1 MKMSS
6 KSDSDLDERIE
17 ILKQKYLQRKSEFA
31 DVCALSS
38 ADEGAAVTSQ
48 TLRQRTDHQTA
59 LRQVYRTLYEHPQ
72 RPDSAEDQRTDEE
85 EDFPEQTNIFCTET
99 DVTLPSDLGRSCSP
113 SGLTSR
119 RRQELDRAQSVS
131 SGAAAVH
138 VYQEMLNI
146 YEKLQAERVSQQA
159 WAAELCERER
169 DLQHR
174 ENTLLQQQH
183 SAHTRR
189 GEEDELL
196 RRVHTLQQQYQQE
209 TSELEAALKQKTK
222 EIKRMKA
229 SFHSMKDLNDSM
241 RRQLHEV
248 SEQNRKLEGQSRRVQ
263 ARLEN
268 LQRKYESFN
277 THRVRE
283 TVAPKPC
290 RAEKPQ
296 SDKAVPQSPLRVSV
310 KLLPV
315 LLDWVVDASLMENRD
330 ELNIRAA
337 PPTSLQDRCTKV
349 LPLLVEQLHHQA
361 AVMEAP
367 LLSAI
372 LRCIYCSLLHLER
385 STQHVLLTSTLR
397 RLCEEMCRGSGDGG
411 RSRVC
416 PLFKSSCLHTRFLSS
431 LIISKTSSQVDVL
444 AQAVDVLSSA
454 VRTDEGQMLFLE
466 YQALP
471 VVLALLRAGGP
482 GLLAPSVDVL
492 MQMSAESPVLPLFL
506 DQCSTEGFFRCVS
519 QVLRN
524 PRLEPPLLEKMLM
537 ILQKLSSIRKN
548 KRLFEAASLHL
559 FLQEMH
565 RTTDRSQ
572 AFISMNLSSILLNL
586 GMLTRS

>member
-1 MKMSS
+1 MSS

-17 ILKQKYLQRKSEFA
+17 VLKQKYLQKTSEFA
-31 DVCALSS
+31 DVCAVSS
-38 ADEGAAVTSQ
+38 ADEGAAGRSQ
-48 TLRQRTDHQTA
+48 RLRQRTDHHTA
-59 LRQVYRTLYEHPQ
+59 LRQIYRTLYDCPQ

-113 SGLTSR
+113 SGLSSR
-119 RRQELDRAQSVS
+119 RRQEPDRAQSVS
-131 SGAAAVH
+131 SGGAAAAVH
-138 VYQEMLNI
+138 VYQEMMNI

-209 TSELEAALKQKTK
+209 TSQLEAALKQKTK

-241 RRQLHEV
+241 RKQLHEV

-283 TVAPKPC
+283 TAAPKPC

-296 SDKAVPQSPLRVSV
+296 SDKAAAQPLRVSV
-310 KLLPV
+310 KLLPS
-315 LLDWVVDASLMENRD
+315 LLDWIVDTSLMENRD

-361 AVMEAP
+361 AVLEAP
-367 LLSAI
+367 LLLAI

-397 RLCEEMCRGSGDGG
+397 RLCDELCRGSGDGG

-431 LIISKTSSQVDVL
+431 LIIAKTSSQVDVL
-444 AQAVDVLSSA
+444 AQAVDVLSCA

-471 VVLALLRAGGP
+471 AVLALLRAGGP

-492 MQMSAESPVLPLFL
+492 MQMSAESPLLPLFL

-524 PRLEPPLLEKMLM
+524 PRLEPLMLEKMLM

-548 KRLFEAASLHL
+548 KRLFEASSLHL
-559 FLQEMH
+559 FLQEKH

>member
-1 MKMSS
+1 M
-6 KSDSDLDERIE
+6 E
-17 ILKQKYLQRKSEFA
+17 ILKQKYLQKSSEVS
-31 DVCALSS
+31 DVCAVSS
-38 ADEGAAVTSQ
+38 ADEEAAVRSQ
-48 TLRQRTDHQTA
+48 MLRQRTDHHTA
-59 LRQVYRTLYEHPQ
+59 LRQIYRTLYERPQ
-72 RPDSAEDQRTDEE
+72 RADSAEDQRTYEE
-85 EDFPEQTNIFCTET
+85 EDSPEQTNIFCTET

-113 SGLTSR
+113 SVLTSR
-119 RRQELDRAQSVS
+119 RWQETT
-131 SGAAAVH
+131 SGAAAAVH
-138 VYQEMLNI
+138 VYQEMMNI

-183 SAHTRR
+183 STHTRR

-209 TSELEAALKQKTK
+209 TSQLEAALKQKTK

-229 SFHSMKDLNDSM
+229 SFQSMKDLNDSM
-241 RRQLHEV
+241 RKQLHEV
-248 SEQNRKLEGQSRRVQ
+248 SEQNRKLEGQSRKVQ

-268 LQRKYESFN
+268 LQRKYECFN

-283 TVAPKPC
+283 TAAPKPC
-290 RAEKPQ
+290 RAENPQ
-296 SDKAVPQSPLRVSV
+296 PDKAAAQPLRVSL
-310 KLLPV
+310 KLLPL
-315 LLDWVVDASLMENRD
+315 LLDWVVDSSLVENRD
-330 ELNIRAA
+330 EFNISAA
-337 PPTSLQDRCTKV
+337 PRPSLQDRCTKV
-349 LPLLVEQLHHQA
+349 LPLLVEQLHHQT

-367 LLSAI
+367 LLLAI
-372 LRCIYCSLLHLER
+372 LRCIYCSVLHLER
-385 STQHVLLTSTLR
+385 STRHVLLTSTLR
-397 RLCEEMCRGSGDGG
+397 RLCDELSRGSGDGG

-431 LIISKTSSQVDVL
+431 LIITKTSSQVDVL
-444 AQAVDVLSSA
+444 AQAVDVLSCA

-492 MQMSAESPVLPLFL
+492 MQMSAESPLLPLFL
-506 DQCSTEGFFRCVS
+506 DQCSTEGFFRCAS

-524 PRLEPPLLEKMLM
+524 PRLEPPLLEKMLV

-548 KRLFEAASLHL
+548 KRLFEAASLHV